1 MMTANKTALFKW
13 LGLVA
18 VVAVAGASAFLVLD
32 ERDAVK
38 TYSKANNLFIPTLI
52 DSRDAEHEITMIIK
66 NSTHEFFEG
75 IKSQTKGFNQSYL
88 GPTIRLYQGEQV
100 RVNFENRIEE
110 ATTVHGHGLHV
121 NGDVDGGPQSAIAPA
136 TTRSV
141 ALRITQQA
149 GTSWYHPHLMGKT
162 AEHVHAGLAGLY
174 IIEDENSQTLPLP
187 KAYGVDDIPL
197 IVQDRSFVD
206 GKMRPYTVGN
216 DALMDGLR
224 EQTLIVNGTVNPRHN
239 VPAGW
244 VRLRLLNA
252 SNARFYRF
260 FFAEDAPFYKIAT
273 EGGFL
278 NKPVEITE
286 LAMAPGERNEIMID
300 LSNAQTVQLMAE
312 FLPADPEGI
321 DFQAADGLLDMG
333 EYLSTFI
340 PRTNPVQRVVEL
352 VADASLPAPG
362 ALPDALNDIDFYTPD
377 DKRKAVRRDLVLEM
391 DMAEDNGPIGPG
403 NMFTINGRSMDM
415 DAISARVNRGAL
427 ELWTITA
434 EMMPHP
440 FHVHGVSFQILTH
453 NGQPPLEADRG
464 WKDTVVVTAA
474 PTEILMRF
482 NHIAADQ
489 YPYMFHCHVLEHED
503 MGMMGQFTVQ

>member
-1 MMTANKTALFKW
+1 MMTAKKTMLFKW
-13 LGLVA
+13 IGSVA
-18 VVAVAGASAFLVLD
+18 VVAVAGVSVFLVLGEID
-32 ERDAVK
+32 TVK
-38 TYSKANNLFIPTLI
+38 TYSKENKQFIPALI
-52 DSRDAEHEITMIIK
+52 DSRDAEYEIAMVIK

-75 IKSQTKGFNQSYL
+75 IKSETRGFSQSYL
-88 GPTIRLYQGEQV
+88 GPTIRLYQGEQT
-100 RVNFENRIEE
+100 RISFKNQIED

-121 NGDVDGGPQSAIAPA
+121 NGDVDGGPQGEIAPGTA
-136 TTRSV
+136 KSV
-141 ALRITQQA
+141 TLRITQEA

-162 AEHVHAGLAGLY
+162 AEHVHSGLAGLY

-187 KAYGVDDIPL
+187 KAYGLDDIPL

-206 GKMRPYTVGN
+206 GKMRPYTVN
-216 DALMDGLR
+216 NNALMDGLR
-224 EQTLIVNGTVNPRHN
+224 EETLIVNGTVNPRHT

-286 LAMAPGERNEIMID
+286 ITMAPGERNEIMVD
-300 LSNAQTVQLMAE
+300 LSNKKTAALMAE
-312 FLPADPEGI
+312 FLSADPEGI
-321 DFQAADGLLDMG
+321 DFEAAEGLLDMG

-340 PRTNPVQRVVEL
+340 PQNNPVQRAVEL
-352 VADASLPAPG
+352 ITDASLPAPG
-362 ALPDALNDIDFYTPD
+362 VLPDALNDIDFYTPD
-377 DKRKAVRRDLVLEM
+377 DKQKAVKRDLVLEM
-391 DMAEDNGPIGPG
+391 DMAEDNGPIGPD

-415 DAISARVNRGAL
+415 DTVNARVGRGSL

-482 NHIAADQ
+482 NHIATDQ

-503 MGMMGQFTVQ
+503 TGMMGQFTVQ